1 MHPRHHKG
9 DGKNAA
15 VDGGLLIEQIKK
27 AAGGA
32 GPDPAALFFG
42 TVVSASPL
50 RVKVD
55 DRFELGATQLLTFRG
70 AAFEPGDGLILLRD
84 LGGQRFLVLGRC

>member
-1 MHPRHHKG
+1 M
-9 DGKNAA
+9 
-15 VDGGLLIEQIKK
+15 LIEQIKK

-55 DRFELGATQLLTFRG
+55 DRFELGAAQLLAFRG